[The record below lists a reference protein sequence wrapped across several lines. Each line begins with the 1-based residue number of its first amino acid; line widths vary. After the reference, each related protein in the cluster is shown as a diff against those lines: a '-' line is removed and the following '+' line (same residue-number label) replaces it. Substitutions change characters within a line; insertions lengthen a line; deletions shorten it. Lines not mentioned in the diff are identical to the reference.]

1 MNYNYERKIFLSDS
15 CNLYSF
21 ITWYNDELGKNERV
35 IKIGGEDKTRKI
47 EWKCLSIQKSIEVLQ
62 DLKEFEWY
70 DYEILFKNG
79 AMIIY
84 WQEVAIIVDIDETN
98 GKFYDM
104 YQLKIQVDIDK
115 FWINKIFPCI
125 DETSCVVFI

>member
-70 DYEILFKNG
+70 DYEVLFKNG

-104 YQLKIQVDIDK
+104 YQFKI
-115 FWINKIFPCI
+115 
-125 DETSCVVFI
+125 